1 MDMAANVI
9 TVDRFNELHKSE
21 ACVHNEDGIF
31 SVENFGLNP
40 INTTTL
46 AIDVSE
52 ELTQSLSKGRSL
64 IDCWG
69 AKRPPED
76 RKEITVDDYLEKIR
90 KRGLNSFQL
99 HEVEEGLKNGLDTE
113 QIDIFAKSEYD
124 HMQMQ
129 EIRLALEHGFTLKQ
143 ISVFL
148 DPSINYEAMNHARIK
163 LQNENVIEEKARAK
177 LHAMQLKNLFV
188 VILIL
193 FLIGVAVVG
202 GYFGRKYWLIFN
214 QPMELKLK
222 STHIDLGYG
231 DAFNPIDYIDEYT
244 KDDGVQLVL
253 PNAIDTKHIG
263 QVKVIYTLKN
273 QLKSISKELT
283 VNIQDKNSPVITL
296 NTKDITLTRTKDS
309 FNGKSYLSS
318 AMDDVDGDV
327 TEHVTWTNPDE
338 SINDQTI
345 TYSVKD
351 KAGNESQSVL
361 SLHYK
366 DPEPAPTPET
376 IVIYQPS
383 GGGGNT
389 SGGRNAPQA
398 SPRLMEHSI
407 LCSQMGIPW
416 ILDTVHA

>member
-1 MDMAANVI
+1 
-9 TVDRFNELHKSE
+9 
-21 ACVHNEDGIF
+21 
-31 SVENFGLNP
+31 
-40 INTTTL
+40 
-46 AIDVSE
+46 
-52 ELTQSLSKGRSL
+52 
-64 IDCWG
+64 
-69 AKRPPED
+69 
-76 RKEITVDDYLEKIR
+76 
-90 KRGLNSFQL
+90 
-99 HEVEEGLKNGLDTE
+99 
-113 QIDIFAKSEYD
+113 
-124 HMQMQ
+124 MQMQ

-214 QPMELKLK
+214 QPMELELK

-244 KDDGVQLVL
+244 KSDGVQLVL

-283 VNIQDKNSPVITL
+283 VNIQDKNAPVITL
-296 NTKDITLTRTKDS
+296 NTKDVTLTRTKDS

-327 TEHVTWTNPDE
+327 TERVTWTNPDE
-338 SINDQTI
+338 SMNDQTI

-351 KAGNESQSVL
+351 DAGNESQGVL

-376 IVIYQPS
+376 IIIYQPS
-383 GGGGNT
+383 GGGGNA
-389 SGGRNAPQA
+389 SGGETPPSTSTSHGTQYFMFSDGYNLDSGYSACIAAGSAFGAYSCEP
-398 SPRLMEHSI
+398 I
-407 LCSQMGIPW
+407 MGSDG
-416 ILDTVHA
+416 LYKGYKLSY

>member
-1 MDMAANVI
+1 MNYLK
-9 TVDRFNELHKSE
+9 E
-21 ACVHNEDGIF
+21 
-31 SVENFGLNP
+31 VE
-40 INTTTL
+40 
-46 AIDVSE
+46 S
-52 ELTQSLSKGRSL
+52 
-64 IDCWG
+64 
-69 AKRPPED
+69 
-76 RKEITVDDYLEKIR
+76 
-90 KRGLNSFQL
+90 RGLNGFQMA
-99 HEVEEGLKNGLDTE
+99 EVREGLKTLTTD
-113 QIDIFAKSEYD
+113 QVDVYARPEYD

-129 EIRLALEHGFTLKQ
+129 EIRLGLEHGLSAKEM
-143 ISVFL
+143 SVFL
-148 DPSINYEAMNHARIK
+148 DPGINYEAMNHARIK
-163 LQNENVIEEKARAK
+163 IENANVIDEHAISK
-177 LHAMQLKNLFV
+177 LHAKQLKNLFV

-214 QPMELKLK
+214 QPMELELK

-231 DAFNPIDYIDEYT
+231 DAFNPIDYIEEYT
-244 KDDGVQLVL
+244 KSDGVQLVL

-283 VNIQDKNSPVITL
+283 VNIQDKSAPVITL
-296 NTKDITLTRTKDS
+296 NTKDVTLTRTKDS

-389 SGGRNAPQA
+389 SGGETPPSTSA
-398 SPRLMEHSI
+398 SHGTQYFMFSDGYNLDSGYSACIAAGSAFGAYSCEPI
-407 LCSQMGIPW
+407 MGDDG
-416 ILDTVHA
+416 LYKGYKLTY

>member
-1 MDMAANVI
+1 MNYLK
-9 TVDRFNELHKSE
+9 E
-21 ACVHNEDGIF
+21 
-31 SVENFGLNP
+31 VE
-40 INTTTL
+40 
-46 AIDVSE
+46 S
-52 ELTQSLSKGRSL
+52 
-64 IDCWG
+64 
-69 AKRPPED
+69 
-76 RKEITVDDYLEKIR
+76 
-90 KRGLNSFQL
+90 RGLNGFQMA
-99 HEVEEGLKNGLDTE
+99 EVREGLKTLTTD
-113 QIDIFAKSEYD
+113 QVDVYARPEYD

-129 EIRLALEHGFTLKQ
+129 EIRLGLEHGLSAKEM
-143 ISVFL
+143 SVFL
-148 DPSINYEAMNHARIK
+148 DPGINYEAMNHARIK
-163 LQNENVIEEKARAK
+163 IENANVIDEHAISK
-177 LHAMQLKNLFV
+177 LHAKQLKNLFV

-214 QPMELKLK
+214 QPMELELK

-231 DAFNPIDYIDEYT
+231 DAFNPIDYIEEYT
-244 KDDGVQLVL
+244 KSDGVQLVL

-283 VNIQDKNSPVITL
+283 VNIQDKSAPVITL
-296 NTKDITLTRTKDS
+296 NTKDVTLTRTKDS

-383 GGGGNT
+383 GSGGNT
-389 SGGRNAPQA
+389 SGGETPPSTSA
-398 SPRLMEHSI
+398 SHGTQYFMFSDGYNLDSGYSACIAAGSAFGAYSCEPI
-407 LCSQMGIPW
+407 MGDDG
-416 ILDTVHA
+416 LYKGYKLTY

>member
-1 MDMAANVI
+1 M
-9 TVDRFNELHKSE
+9 
-21 ACVHNEDGIF
+21 
-31 SVENFGLNP
+31 
-40 INTTTL
+40 
-46 AIDVSE
+46 
-52 ELTQSLSKGRSL
+52 
-64 IDCWG
+64 
-69 AKRPPED
+69 
-76 RKEITVDDYLEKIR
+76 DDYLEKIR

-273 QLKSISKELT
+273 QLKSISK
-283 VNIQDKNSPVITL
+283 
-296 NTKDITLTRTKDS
+296 
-309 FNGKSYLSS
+309 SS

-389 SGGRNAPQA
+389 SGGETP
-398 SPRLMEHSI
+398 PSI
-407 LCSQMGIPW
+407 TTSHGTQYFMFSDGYNLDSGYSACIAAGSAFGAYSCEPIMGSDG
-416 ILDTVHA
+416 LYKGYKLSY

>member
-1 MDMAANVI
+1 M
-9 TVDRFNELHKSE
+9 
-21 ACVHNEDGIF
+21 
-31 SVENFGLNP
+31 
-40 INTTTL
+40 
-46 AIDVSE
+46 
-52 ELTQSLSKGRSL
+52 
-64 IDCWG
+64 
-69 AKRPPED
+69 
-76 RKEITVDDYLEKIR
+76 DDYLEKIR
-90 KRGLNSFQL
+90 KRGLNSFQM

-214 QPMELKLK
+214 QPMELELK
-222 STHIDLGYG
+222 STQIDLGYG

-244 KDDGVQLVL
+244 KADGVQLVL

-283 VNIQDKNSPVITL
+283 VNIQDKNAPVITL
-296 NTKDITLTRTKDS
+296 NTKDVTLTRTKDS

-351 KAGNESQSVL
+351 KAGNESHSVL

-389 SGGRNAPQA
+389 SGGETP
-398 SPRLMEHSI
+398 PSI
-407 LCSQMGIPW
+407 STSHGTQYFMFSDGYNLDSGYSACIAAGSAFGAYSCEPIMGGDG
-416 ILDTVHA
+416 LYKGYKLSY